1 MSDWNAGII
10 DEFRENSGVVGGMFE
25 GVPLVLLHHVG
36 AKTGTERVSP
46 LAYQAVD
53 GGFAIFA
60 SKAGAHSHPDWYYN
74 LLANPETE
82 IEVGTE
88 NIAVSARV
96 LSDEE
101 RQPIWD
107 KQKVAHPQFAD
118 YETKTNRVIPVFLLE
133 KQS

>member
-10 DEFRENSGVVGGMFE
+10 EEFRGNSGVVGGMFE
-25 GVPLVLLHHVG
+25 GIPLLLLHHVG

-46 LAYQAVD
+46 LAYQAVND
-53 GGFAIFA
+53 GFAIFA
-60 SKAGAHSHPDWYYN
+60 SKAGADSNPDWHHN
-74 LLANPETE
+74 LLANPETKVE
-82 IEVGTE
+82 AGTE
-88 NIAVSARV
+88 TVAVSARM

-107 KQKVAHPQFAD
+107 KQKVAHGQFAE
-118 YETKTNRVIPVFLLE
+118 YEAKTDRVIPVFLLE